1 MRGHRLDLLLVV
13 LLAATLAIGLSV
25 GRDAGVPNF
34 EPLVEGQMAHS
45 PAYDSFDRNPNFPDG
60 MTLRTPPAGT
70 ISRGHL
76 PLPYKATSEDAVR
89 AGLEL
94 HNPFTENDEAARERG
109 GVVFSNFCRT
119 CHGPLAQGDGPV
131 TLGGFPAPP
140 SLLTDRVTRMPDG
153 QVFHVLTY
161 GQGRMPPIASQ
172 LSSDDRW
179 RAILHVR
186 QLQKFYSPSGK
197 PAPVTLAEV
206 SQLFQQNC
214 SGCHAVNGTG
224 EAMRKALPNIPDFTS
239 LAWQVSQTEIALV
252 NQIDY
257 GSLPLMPAFRYKLTR
272 EQIQGLAVFIRS
284 FAGRGTAGP
293 GAAPV
298 AHLSPT
304 SVYQTY
310 CFACHDVTGRGD
322 PNMRKTMPE
331 IPDFTAAAW
340 QKSRTDADL
349 NQSILQGKGKFMLP
363 MKDKL
368 GPVNAT
374 EMVALVRGFQGGK
387 QVIPLAAPQPPGP
400 PPPEGGVASLTDL
413 GKAAGGGTTPPVMLD
428 IPKLGGDLRKP
439 VPTPSGE
446 LAARIRTGS
455 VIFGQFC
462 LVCHGPDGTGRL
474 VRPAMPPIPDFTNS
488 QWQLGKSD
496 PELLLSIL
504 EGKGTLMP
512 PNSMRVTRD
521 QARDLVAFIR
531 SFGPAR
537 PIEESI
543 SDTEFDRSVR
553 RLQSQFQEL
562 ESELK
567 KLNK

>member
-1 MRGHRLDLLLVV
+1 MRGHRLNLLLVA
-13 LLAATLAIGLSV
+13 LIAGTLTAGLSV
-25 GRDAGVPNF
+25 SRDFSVPNF
-34 EPLVEGQMAHS
+34 QPLVEGGMGSS
-45 PAYDSFDRNPNFPDG
+45 PAYDSFSRNPNLPDG
-60 MTLRTPPAGT
+60 MTQQVPPPGT
-70 ISRGHL
+70 VAMGHL
-76 PLPYKATSEDAVR
+76 PLPYKPTPEDAVR

-94 HNPFTENDEAARERG
+94 RNPFRDKDEAARERG
-109 GVVFSNFCRT
+109 AAVFADFCRV

-131 TLGGFPAPP
+131 TQGGFPAPP
-140 SLLTDRVTRMPDG
+140 SLLTDRVTKMPDG
-153 QVFHVLTY
+153 QLFHILTY

-179 RAILHVR
+179 RATLHVR
-186 QLQKFYSPSGK
+186 QLQQFYRPSGR

-206 SQLFQQNC
+206 TGIFQQNC
-214 SGCHAVNGTG
+214 SACHGVDGTG
-224 EAMRKALPNIPDFTS
+224 NAMRKALPNIPDFTS

-272 EQIQGLAVFIRS
+272 EQIQGLAVLIRS
-284 FAGRGTAGP
+284 FPGRGTASA
-293 GAAPV
+293 GATPV
-298 AHLSPT
+298 ARLSPT

-310 CFACHDVTGRGD
+310 CFACHDVSGRGD

-331 IPDFTAAAW
+331 IPDFTAADW

-349 NQSILQGKGKFMLP
+349 SQSILQGKGKFMLP

-374 EMVALVRGFQGGK
+374 EMVALVRAFKGGK
-387 QVIPLAAPQPPGP
+387 QVISLAAPLPPGP
-400 PPPEGGVASLTDL
+400 PPPEGGVVGLPDAATA
-413 GKAAGGGTTPPVMLD
+413 AAGGKPGLGPLD
-428 IPKLGGDLRKP
+428 IAKLGDLRKP

-446 LAARIRTGS
+446 LGARIRTGS
-455 VIFGQFC
+455 VIFSQFC

-474 VRPAMPPIPDFTNS
+474 VRSAMPPIPDFTNS
-488 QWQLGKSD
+488 QWQLEKKDS
-496 PELLLSIL
+496 ELLLSIL

-512 PNSMRVTRD
+512 PNNMRVTRD

-553 RLQSQFQEL
+553 RLQAQFQEL

>member
-1 MRGHRLDLLLVV
+1 MRGQGFNLI
-13 LLAATLAIGLSV
+13 LLALLAVTLGVGFSV
-25 GRDAGVPNF
+25 SRDVDVPNF

-45 PAYDSFDRNPNFPDG
+45 PAYDSFDHNPNFADG
-60 MTLRTPPAGT
+60 ATLRTPPAGT
-70 ISRGHL
+70 IARGHL
-76 PLPYKATSEDAVR
+76 PFPYKATSEDAVR
-89 AGLEL
+89 AGLDL
-94 HNPFTENDEAARERG
+94 HNPFTDRDQDARGRG
-109 GVVFSNFCRT
+109 SAVFANFCRV

-140 SLLTDRVTRMPDG
+140 SLLSDRAIKMPDG
-153 QVFHVLTY
+153 QMFHVLAL
-161 GQGRMPPIASQ
+161 GQGRMPSIASQ
-172 LSSDDRW
+172 LSSEDRW

-186 QLQKFYSPSGK
+186 QLQQFYSPSGK

-214 SGCHAVNGTG
+214 SACHGVDGTG
-224 EAMRKALPNIPDFTS
+224 SAMRKALPNIPDFTS

-272 EQIQGLAVFIRS
+272 EQIQGLAVLIRS
-284 FAGRGTAGP
+284 FAGRSPAAAGATP
-293 GAAPV
+293 MAR
-298 AHLSPT
+298 LSPT

-322 PNMRKTMPE
+322 PYIRKTMPE
-331 IPDFTAAAW
+331 IPDFTATAW

-349 NQSILQGKGKFMLP
+349 GHSIQEGKGKFMLP

-374 EMVALVRGFQGGK
+374 EMVALVRRFEGGK

-400 PPPEGGVASLTDL
+400 PPPEGGVAALTDL
-413 GKAAGGGTTPPVMLD
+413 GKLAGGKPPVVPE
-428 IPKLGGDLRKP
+428 IPKLEGDLRKP

-462 LVCHGPDGTGRL
+462 LVCHGPDGTGRI
-474 VRPAMPPIPDFTNS
+474 VRAAMPPIPDFTNP
-488 QWQLGKSD
+488 QWQHEKKD
-496 PELLLSIL
+496 AELLLSIL

-512 PNSMRVTRD
+512 PNNMRVSRD

-537 PIEESI
+537 PVEESMG
-543 SDTEFDRSVR
+543 DTEFDRSVR
-553 RLQSQFQEL
+553 RLQAQYQQL
-562 ESELK
+562 EAELK
-567 KLNK
+567 KLQK